1 LKPKPLTTT
10 NVPSEKELIKMKS
23 NPERKWDDVRHP
35 VDDDVWHQVDDDE
48 ALSEDDFHHDLDPYG
63 EEDPDWDPP
72 LQDAHGLTAD
82 GYDLLA
88 EMDAMRDFI

>member
-1 LKPKPLTTT
+1 
-10 NVPSEKELIKMKS
+10 MKS
-23 NPERKWDDVRHP
+23 NPDWTPDQEQYYLENPDEWPEPDPDL
-35 VDDDVWHQVDDDE
+35 DEVDDDE

-82 GYDLLA
+82 GYALLA
-88 EMDAMRDFI
+88 EMDDMRDFI

>member
-1 LKPKPLTTT
+1 
-10 NVPSEKELIKMKS
+10 MKS
-23 NPERKWDDVRHP
+23 NPDWTPDQEQYYLENPDEWPESDPDL
-35 VDDDVWHQVDDDE
+35 DEVDDDE

>member
-1 LKPKPLTTT
+1 
-10 NVPSEKELIKMKS
+10 MKS
-23 NPERKWDDVRHP
+23 NPDWTPDQEQYYLENPDEWPESDPDL
-35 VDDDVWHQVDDDE
+35 DEVDDDE

-82 GYDLLA
+82 GYALLA
-88 EMDAMRDFI
+88 EMDDMRDFI

>member
-1 LKPKPLTTT
+1 
-10 NVPSEKELIKMKS
+10 MKS
-23 NPERKWDDVRHP
+23 NPDWTPDQEQYYLENPDEWPESDPDL
-35 VDDDVWHQVDDDE
+35 DEVDDDE

-88 EMDAMRDFI
+88 EMDDMRDFI